1 MLPVSI
7 MQSTRKEFLRIQQQ
21 YQIVQCSLILHAP
34 VLNLV

>member
-7 MQSTRKEFLRIQQQ
+7 MQSTYKAFLRIQQQ
-21 YQIVQCSLILHAP
+21 YQIVQCGLILHAQ